1 MEEITKIFRA
11 LADSTRMRIM
21 LLVLK
26 QELCVCELESVLGME
41 QSRISHALRILRDAA
56 LIEERRDGRWIFY
69 RAARDLPAGLL
80 AYLKEALRKGPEAL
94 SDQKMALKLLEG
106 AQPDGKRCPL
116 REKRT

>member
-1 MEEITKIFRA
+1 MEETTKIFRA

-41 QSRISHALRILRDAA
+41 QSRISHALRTLRDAA

-69 RAARDLPAGLL
+69 RAAAALPPSLISYLEESGRDDEQTL
-80 AYLKEALRKGPEAL
+80 ADSE
-94 SDQKMALKLLEG
+94 KMARLLESEEPEG
-106 AQPDGKRCPL
+106 RRCPL
-116 REKRT
+116 RDQ